1 MDYQQNAIALLHS
14 VPKLKVAILPVFAM
28 SLAQN
33 SDAMASLTALTEP
46 EEIVI
51 PPCDL
56 WSDEPPLESD
66 LHRDQ
71 IEILLACLKWWWR
84 ERTDFYASGNL
95 TIYYSSEHITTRD
108 FRGPDF
114 FVVLGAENRPRKS
127 WMVWAEEGQYPHVII
142 ELLSD
147 STAKV
152 DKELKKQL
160 YQNTFRT
167 PEYFWFHPNTLEF
180 NGFCLV
186 GGKYQPIEPN
196 VSGWLWSQQ
205 LELFVGIH
213 ESKLRFFSLDA
224 QLIPTPEERA
234 EEEKHQKELAQQ
246 QAEAERQQREL
257 AQQRIEE
264 LLAKLK
270 ELGAEPDSSEQ

>member
-1 MDYQQNAIALLHS
+1 
-14 VPKLKVAILPVFAM
+14 M

-33 SDAMASLTALTEP
+33 SDAMASLSALTEP
-46 EEIVI
+46 EKIVI

-71 IEILLACLKWWWR
+71 IEILLACLKWLWR
-84 ERTDFYASGNL
+84 ERSDFYASGNL

-127 WMVWAEEGQYPHVII
+127 WMVWAEQGQYPHVII

-167 PEYFWFHPNTLEF
+167 PEYFWFHPDTLEF
-180 NGFCLV
+180 KGFCLV

-196 VSGWLWSQQ
+196 ASGWLWSQQ
-205 LELFVGIH
+205 LELFVGVH
-213 ESKLRFFSLDA
+213 ESKLRFFSPNG
-224 QLIPTPEERA
+224 QLIATPEERVQ
-234 EEEKHQKELAQQ
+234 EEERQKELAQQ
-246 QAEAERQQREL
+246 QAEAERQQRQL
-257 AQQRIEE
+257 AEQRVEE

-270 ELGAEPDSSEQ
+270 ELGAEPDSPEQ